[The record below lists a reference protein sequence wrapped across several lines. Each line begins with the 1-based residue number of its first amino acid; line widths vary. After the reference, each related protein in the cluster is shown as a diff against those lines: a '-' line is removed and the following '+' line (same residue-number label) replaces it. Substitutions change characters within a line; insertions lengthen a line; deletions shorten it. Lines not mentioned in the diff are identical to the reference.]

1 MRSFLPAALAVVLA
15 AAPAAASGS
24 MDLDF
29 FDFERASL
37 EEILNIR
44 TSVASRLEF
53 AAREAPGII
62 TVITREEILNSGAR
76 NMIDALRLVPGLDFG
91 VDVESLL
98 GAGMRGNWGHEGKIL
113 VLVDG
118 QTYNERFMGTAQLE
132 RVPVEQVER
141 VEVIRGPGSVIY
153 GGSAGLG
160 VIKITTR
167 GARSIKKGDAAASF
181 GAMRGGAEG
190 YSANL
195 AVSGAG
201 PGWKITAQS
210 YNAGQERSDR
220 RYTAFDGTSY
230 SMKEDSDMETRN
242 LNIGLKAGRFSARLI
257 ADIHRTW
264 QRDGYSTSTY
274 AGAMERNFDAYFGE
288 IRYRFEPGEALSIEP
303 ALNYSYQEPY
313 NGYDAAIYQRDKF
326 SHSIKGTVTAVYAA
340 SPRARISGG
349 AEASADRA
357 KLRRADQVPA
367 YLLFNGGK
375 DSAHYGN
382 AALFAEAVAEYG
394 FGMVSAGLR
403 CDKHERFDAA
413 LSPRLAWTKAM
424 DKGHFKA
431 IYSGAF
437 RAPGIDN
444 LAAAPELKP
453 EKAYVAELEAGF
465 RAHPDLYLTA
475 NIFDIRIED
484 PIVFY
489 AVGATQYYGN
499 YGETGT
505 RGFEL
510 SSRLRKTWG
519 YADLSYSY
527 YTASGNKVGYYD
539 AVSGRALLGLAKHK
553 LTLNASV
560 RASEGFSINPSAVW
574 YSGRHGYYTYGLTR
588 RYGDKLLAN
597 LWLSRAGMLG
607 GRLDA
612 GLGVHDIF
620 ASGYDYLQPYDGGHA
635 PLPGPSREIRT
646 RLSYKF

>member
-1 MRSFLPAALAVVLA
+1 M
-15 AAPAAASGS
+15 
-24 MDLDF
+24 DF
-29 FDFERASL
+29 FEFERASL
-37 EEILNIR
+37 AEILDMR

-76 NMIDALRLVPGLDFG
+76 GMIDVLRLVPGLDFG

-118 QTYNERFMGTAQLE
+118 QAYNERFMGTAQLE
-132 RVPVEQVER
+132 RIPVEQVER

-167 GARSIKKGDAAASF
+167 GARSIKKGAAAVSF
-181 GAMRGGAEG
+181 GVMRRGPAGHT
-190 YSANL
+190 ANL
-195 AVSGAG
+195 AVAGTG
-201 PGWKITAQS
+201 PGWELTAQS
-210 YNAGQERSDR
+210 YDADRIRSDR

-230 SMKEDSDMETRN
+230 SMEDDSDMETRN
-242 LNIGLKAGRFSARLI
+242 LNIGLTAGRFSARLI
-257 ADIHRTW
+257 ADVHRTW

-274 AGAMERNFDAYFGE
+274 AGALERNFDAYFGE
-288 IRYRFEPGEALSIEP
+288 IKYRLEPGEAFSIEP
-303 ALNYSYQEPY
+303 ALSYSYQEPY
-313 NGYDAAIYQRDKF
+313 NGYDAAVYPRDKN
-326 SHSIKGTVTAVYAA
+326 SHSLKGTVTAVYAA
-340 SPRARISGG
+340 SGRARISGG
-349 AEASADRA
+349 AEASVDKAS
-357 KLRRADQVPA
+357 LRRPGQLPPA
-367 YLLFNGGK
+367 MRFEGGNN
-375 DSAHYGN
+375 SVRYGN
-382 AALFAEAVAEYG
+382 AAAFAEAVAEYG

-403 CDKHERFDAA
+403 YDKHERFEAA

-444 LAAAPELKP
+444 LSAAPDLKP
-453 EKAYVAELEAGF
+453 EKAYVAEVEAGLK
-465 RAHPDLYLTA
+465 AHPDLYLTA
-475 NIFDIRIED
+475 NIFDIRIDD

-489 AVGATQYYGN
+489 AAGSGQFYGN

-510 SSRLRKTWG
+510 SSRLKKTWG
-519 YADLSYSY
+519 YADIAYSF
-527 YTASGNKVGYYD
+527 YTASGNKVSYYD
-539 AVSGRALLGLAKHK
+539 AGSGGALLGLAKHK

-560 RASEGFSINPSAVW
+560 KAAEGFSVNPSAVW
-574 YSGRHGYYTYGLTR
+574 YSGRYGYYTYGRTR
-588 RYGDKLLAN
+588 RYGDRLLAN
-597 LWLSRAGMLG
+597 LWLSRAGLMG

-612 GLGVHDIF
+612 GLGVYDIF

-635 PLPGPSREIRT
+635 PLPGPSRELRT
-646 RLSYKF
+646 RLSYRF